1 MSDEFLNELEKST
14 NISRTEN
21 NALTFQSTLN
31 ANLDWF
37 SMSGGLR
44 FQPEGRIISLFMK
57 AFYEDK
63 QLAIKNLFFTRDI
76 KKGLG
81 ERRVFRVVL
90 KHLAKTHPD
99 IVRKNIV
106 FIPFFGRWDDLYEL
120 IDTPVENSMWFFIK
134 QQLSEDLKSENPS
147 LLAKWLKSENTS
159 SKESVK
165 LAKKTR
171 KALSMTPKEYR
182 KTLAELRKR
191 IDVLERRLSEKDYT
205 FDYEKVPSQAMLKY
219 RKAFLRNDK
228 DRYTQYIEKVIQGK
242 KKINTNTL
250 SAVQIVRQI
259 LIDRGKMSLEEK
271 KHLDLL
277 WQNIPKIDTSE
288 NALVVAD
295 TSGSMFYACG
305 QYALGIAASIGL
317 ALYYA
322 ENNKGIFHNRFITF
336 SAKPKL
342 QKIQGKTIYEKVK
355 FLENADWEC
364 NTDIEAVFTLILN
377 IAINKNLAQE
387 DLPKKLYIV
396 SDMEFD
402 EATRVS
408 PDAPLF
414 DAIRERYKNHGYELP
429 TLVFWNVSSRH
440 NNIPVTKETP
450 NVLLVSGMSQKI
462 FENLIK
468 NQLPDP
474 VEFMLEVLNNERYS
488 VIQI

>member
-1 MSDEFLNELEKST
+1 M
-14 NISRTEN
+14 
-21 NALTFQSTLN
+21 
-31 ANLDWF
+31 
-37 SMSGGLR
+37 
-44 FQPEGRIISLFMK
+44 
-57 AFYEDK
+57 
-63 QLAIKNLFFTRDI
+63 
-76 KKGLG
+76 
-81 ERRVFRVVL
+81 V
-90 KHLAKTHPD
+90 
-99 IVRKNIV
+99 
-106 FIPFFGRWDDLYEL
+106 
-120 IDTPVENSMWFFIK
+120 FIK

-259 LIDRGKMSLEEK
+259 LIDRGKMSLDEK

-305 QYALGIAASIGL
+305 QYALGIAASVGL

-336 SAKPKL
+336 S
-342 QKIQGKTIYEKVK
+342 
-355 FLENADWEC
+355 C
-364 NTDIEAVFTLILN
+364 
-377 IAINKNLAQE
+377 
-387 DLPKKLYIV
+387 
-396 SDMEFD
+396 
-402 EATRVS
+402 
-408 PDAPLF
+408 
-414 DAIRERYKNHGYELP
+414 
-429 TLVFWNVSSRH
+429 
-440 NNIPVTKETP
+440 ET
-450 NVLLVSGMSQKI
+450 
-462 FENLIK
+462 
-468 NQLPDP
+468 
-474 VEFMLEVLNNERYS
+474 
-488 VIQI
+488 